1 MSSHE
6 AIPDEAGPDVMGN
19 VTVTERRNLI
29 VDLVERVPQVS
40 VGDLASRFGV
50 TEVSIRR
57 DLTTL
62 EDQGRLR
69 RIHGGAVALARRQAR
84 DAYALRERIAYDEK
98 RRIGLAAASL
108 VNPGEVVV
116 FDSGTTVAQ
125 VASHVGRSPQRA
137 SALTI
142 VTSSLPV
149 LDEVSR
155 WDNPHLICLGGLYL
169 PEHEAL
175 VGPQTVADLRDLSA
189 DVAFIGCDGLTV
201 RAGLTTP
208 HVLVAEVGAVIAAVA
223 RRVVVVA
230 DASKIGRQGFTPIV
244 PLSGVDV
251 LVTGAD
257 ADPGEVEQAR
267 SAGVEVILV

>member
-1 MSSHE
+1 M
-6 AIPDEAGPDVMGN
+6 
-19 VTVTERRNLI
+19 TVTERRDLI
-29 VDLVERVPQVS
+29 VNLVERVPQVS

-50 TEVSIRR
+50 TDVSIRR

-62 EDQGRLR
+62 EEQGRLR
-69 RIHGGAVALARRQAR
+69 RIHGGAVAATRRQAR
-84 DAYALRERIAYDEK
+84 DVFALRERFAHDEK
-98 RRIGLAAASL
+98 RRIGVAAASL
-108 VNPGEVVV
+108 VSPGDVVV

-125 VASHVGRSPQRA
+125 VAVHVGRPSQRA

-155 WDNPHLICLGGLYL
+155 WDGPHLICLGGLYL
-169 PEHEAL
+169 SEHEAL
-175 VGPQTVADLRDLSA
+175 VGPQTVAALRDLSR
-189 DVAFIGCDGLTV
+189 DIAFIGCDGLTV

-208 HVLVAEVGAVIAAVA
+208 HVLVAEVGAVIAAGA

-251 LVTGAD
+251 LVTNVGAD
-257 ADPGEVEQAR
+257 PVEVERAAPPESR
-267 SAGVEVILV
+267 

>member
-1 MSSHE
+1 MIGHDAPSG
-6 AIPDEAGPDVMGN
+6 I
-19 VTVTERRNLI
+19 TVAERRELI
-29 VDLVERVPQVS
+29 VDTVERVPQVS

-57 DLTTL
+57 DLTML

-69 RIHGGAVALARRQAR
+69 RIHGGAVAVTRRQAR
-84 DAYALRERIAYDEK
+84 DAFALRERLAHDEK

-108 VNPGEVVV
+108 VNPADVVV
-116 FDSGTTVAQ
+116 FDSGTTVNQ
-125 VASHVGRSPQRA
+125 VAIHVGRSPQRA

-189 DVAFIGCDGLTV
+189 DIAFIGCDGLTV

-251 LVTGAD
+251 LVTSVGAD
-257 ADPGEVEQAR
+257 PAEVDQAR
-267 SAGVEVILV
+267 AAGVEVILV